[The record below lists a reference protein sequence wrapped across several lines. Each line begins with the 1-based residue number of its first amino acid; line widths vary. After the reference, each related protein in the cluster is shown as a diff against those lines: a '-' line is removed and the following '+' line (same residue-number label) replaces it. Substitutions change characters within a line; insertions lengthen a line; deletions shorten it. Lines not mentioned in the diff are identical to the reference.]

1 MMAGK
6 LLRLRHL
13 RKNQL
18 RFQDMLK
25 TNICEIFGIEYPIIQ
40 GGMAHLATAE
50 LASAVSNA
58 GGLGIIAAANYD
70 AEWLREQIRSAYKS
84 TDKPI
89 GVNLFLPS
97 QYLSEQVAVILE
109 ERVPVV
115 ITGAGNPCKY
125 LSSFK
130 QAGLKVAPVVA
141 NKDLAQKVAECGA
154 DAIIA
159 EGIEAGGHIG
169 RMTTMSLVP
178 LIVDSVDVPVIAAG
192 GIVDGRGLMASLSLG
207 ARGIQMGTR
216 FILSDEC
223 IAHSKFKKLL
233 LNSTGTDTVI
243 IGTSTG
249 RPIRCLNNQFASNYL
264 ELEKANALREEL
276 DIQVAGRLYLGV
288 IEGNLD
294 EGLLMIG
301 QSVGLIKEIK
311 PARSIIL
318 DIISQSRNILTN
330 FPN

>member
-1 MMAGK
+1 
-6 LLRLRHL
+6 
-13 RKNQL
+13 
-18 RFQDMLK
+18 MLK
-25 TNICEIFGIEYPIIQ
+25 TNICNIFGIEYPIIQ

-58 GGLGIIAAANYD
+58 GGLGVIAAANYD
-70 AEWLREQIRSAYKS
+70 AVWLRKQIRSAYKS

-125 LSSFK
+125 LPCFK

-141 NKDLAQKVAECGA
+141 NKEQAQKAAKCGA

-169 RMTTMSLVP
+169 SMTSMSLVP
-178 LIVDSVDVPVIAAG
+178 LIVDSVDVPVISAG
-192 GIVDGRGLMASLSLG
+192 GTVDGRGLMASLSLG

-216 FILSDEC
+216 FVLSDEC
-223 IAHSKFKKLL
+223 IAHPKFKKLL

-249 RPIRCLNNQFASNYL
+249 RPIRCLKNQFSSIYL
-264 ELEKANALREEL
+264 ELEKTNASREEL
-276 DIQVAGRLYLGV
+276 KMLVAGRLQLGV
-288 IEGNLD
+288 IEGNID
-294 EGLLMIG
+294 DGLLMIG
-301 QSVGLIKEIK
+301 QSVGLIKDIK
-311 PARSIIL
+311 PVKSIIL
-318 DIISQSRNILTN
+318 DIMSQAGSILTN
-330 FPN
+330 FLN